1 MSETEAPE
9 RGKARIEQLEIDL
22 SNVPLRP
29 TSKKEIQ
36 QLEMALIIGT
46 LYRPEVIELIRDPME
61 RATWV
66 DSLAVAAAALARY
79 KAGYSI
85 REIAE
90 ELGRSETMIRAHLH
104 GKTKAG
110 KLVLETYE
118 KLAKGELKLVVP
130 FAGVH
135 LTAEE
140 YEELKAARERLR
152 ELHEK
157 IKELEA
163 RIEALEEENKRLKKQ
178 LEECMPPEEV
188 QKRISEVQS
197 MIEELEK
204 ENEELRRRL
213 RECEEGGGAAAEKV
227 KKLEEELEKV
237 KKELEERNR
246 VLEEARRL
254 LCGQA

>member
-1 MSETEAPE
+1 MVAEKSE
-9 RGKARIEQLEIDL
+9 AREEPTHGSARLEELEIDL
-22 SNVPLRP
+22 SHVPLRP

-118 KLAKGELKLVVP
+118 KLARGELKLVVP
-130 FAGVH
+130 FKGVH

-140 YEELKAARERLR
+140 YEDLKNAKKRVEDLERKVRELEERL
-152 ELHEK
+152 K
-157 IKELEA
+157 T
-163 RIEALEEENKRLKKQ
+163 LEEENARLKRQ
-178 LEECMPPEEV
+178 LENCLAPEEV
-188 QKRISEVQS
+188 EKRVREVQE

-204 ENEELRRRL
+204 ENEELRKKL
-213 RECEEGGGAAAEKV
+213 RECGEPERIRELEERV
-227 KKLEEELEKV
+227 KKLEEEAGKYREIV
-237 KKELEERNR
+237 EQ
-246 VLEEARRL
+246 ARRL
-254 LCGQA
+254 FCSS